1 VSERYGDFEG
11 RDGAEVV
18 VDTDASRGRRRAII
32 VLGALLLV
40 ASGFALWPSGGDR
53 GGEGSQAAG
62 VPVVYEVRSGQSVR
76 SVGDELAELDVIGST
91 LRFRRVADEAGLAAV
106 LRPGRFELSTG
117 LSAEEAVALLAAGP
131 VEGVRRPT
139 VRVQVIEGLLL
150 ADTLVAIASQ
160 HPNVELAD
168 LEDVIEA
175 TRSGAEGGLTL
186 PDWWP
191 DVTDAPAGVD
201 LLEGLLWPE
210 TYDVF
215 TDASARSVLQR
226 LVDQTVTEMRR
237 VADGDVEVLGMT
249 RTRHELMTIASL
261 VERETNVDAER
272 TLVSGVIHG
281 RLADRMRL
289 EIDATL
295 SYAKG
300 DLTAIPLDVDR
311 QSDSPYNTYRIAGLP
326 PGPISGV
333 GRASLAAAAAPEE
346 TAFRFYVL
354 APACDG
360 NHVFSITFAEHTRHV
375 NAFRAARDAG
385 ACR

>member
-1 VSERYGDFEG
+1 MSSGWE
-11 RDGAEVV
+11 GAEVL
-18 VDTDASRGRRRAII
+18 VDGDSMKGRRRAMI
-32 VLGALLLV
+32 VLGALLSV
-40 ASGFALWPSGGDR
+40 AIVLALWPSGGDTD
-53 GGEGSQAAG
+53 EVASAPDG

-76 SVGDELAELDVIGST
+76 SVGDELAELDVIRST
-91 LRFRRVADEAGLAAV
+91 LRFRRIAEEAGLAAV
-106 LRPGRFELSTG
+106 LRPGRFELTTG
-117 LSAEEAVALLAAGP
+117 MSAEAAVALLAAGP
-131 VEGVRRPT
+131 VEGLRRPT
-139 VRVQVIEGLLL
+139 ARVQVIEGLLL
-150 ADTLVAIASQ
+150 ADTLAAIAAQ
-160 HPNVELAD
+160 HPNVDLDD
-168 LEDVIEA
+168 LEGVIAA
-175 TRSGAEGGLTL
+175 TRAGEAGGLTL

-191 DVTDAPAGVD
+191 DVTDAPDGVD
-201 LLEGLLWPE
+201 LLEGVLWPE

-215 TDASARSVLQR
+215 TDADARTVLQR
-226 LVDQTVTEMRR
+226 LVDQTTAEMSR
-237 VADGDVEVLGMT
+237 VAAGDVEILGTT
-249 RTRHELMTIASL
+249 RTRHELMAIASL

-281 RLADRMRL
+281 RLADGMRL

-311 QSDSPYNTYRIAGLP
+311 QSTSPYNTYRVAGLP

-360 NHVFSITFAEHTRHV
+360 NHVFSVTFAEHTRHV

-385 ACR
+385 ACGER

>member
-1 VSERYGDFEG
+1 MTLGFEG
-11 RDGAEVV
+11 EQMV
-18 VDTDASRGRRRAII
+18 VDTVSSRRRRRAVV
-32 VLGALLLV
+32 VLVALLV
-40 ASGFALWPSGGDR
+40 IATAIALWPSRESGRTAEGPGG
-53 GGEGSQAAG
+53 GT
-62 VPVVYEVRSGQSVR
+62 PVVYEVRSGQSVR
-76 SVGDELAELDVIGST
+76 SVGDELAELEVIGST
-91 LRFRRVADEAGLAAV
+91 LRFRRIAEEQGLAAV
-106 LRPGRFELSTG
+106 LRPGRFELATG
-117 LSAEEAVALLAAGP
+117 MSAEEAVALLAAGP

-139 VRVQVIEGLLL
+139 VRVQVIEGLMLG
-150 ADTLVAIASQ
+150 DTLAAVATQ
-160 HPNVELAD
+160 HPGIELAD
-168 LEDVIEA
+168 LEAVVEA
-175 TRSGAEGGLTL
+175 TRAGEGEGLTL

-191 DVTDAPAGVD
+191 DVTQAPEGVD

-215 TDASARSVLQR
+215 TDADARAVLQR
-226 LVDQTVTEMRR
+226 LVDQTVAEMARITD
-237 VADGDVEVLGMT
+237 ADVDIQGST

-281 RLADRMRL
+281 RLSDRMRL

-311 QSDSPYNTYRIAGLP
+311 QSASPYNTYRVAGLP

-333 GRASLAAAAAPEE
+333 GRASLTAAAQPEE

-360 NHVFSITFAEHTRHV
+360 NHVFSVTFAEHTRHV

-385 ACR
+385 ACG